1 MSNTNGKAK
10 KVGLRATGE
19 RDVVSAGPPS
29 PGSAEAMAARED
41 VTAYTNGQQDKLPR
55 QRDALGREQGS
66 MASADSSLPAT
77 ERERLRRERKIQDL
91 LPDEDEALV
100 KTYDGRLVRRLMVYV
115 RVYMREFVL
124 SLLLIIVTSLMSVGT
139 PWLIQR
145 AIDDGI
151 RAGNLGALRLWT
163 FLFLGAIALEWVTN
177 RARLTVMAYAGT
189 RIVTDVRSQLF
200 RHLHTL
206 SLSFFNEYS
215 VGRLMSRLISDV
227 GVLQD
232 FVTWSITGLARSVFV
247 LLGIVIAMLILNWQ
261 LALVTF
267 AVLPLMIG
275 LTNYFRRYVRQAYR
289 AARQRL
295 SLLNG
300 FLNESITGI
309 RVTKSFAREQGNA
322 RHFSDLNRSYF
333 DANVKTTQLAAI
345 FFPGVDFIGSLATAL
360 VVGVGGWLILG
371 DQLTAGVLAAF
382 ILWVERFFD
391 PIRELSR
398 RYYTFQAAMAASER
412 LFALLDTEPD
422 LQDAPRAVVLP
433 PITGRVALE
442 NVHFHYKEDEPVLQ
456 GVSIRAEP
464 GERIAL
470 VGETGAGKSTVI
482 RLIARFFD
490 VTDGAVRIDSYDV
503 RDVTQASLRA
513 QLGIVLQD
521 TFLFDGTIRDNIR
534 YGRLDAT
541 DAEVEAAAIAVGAD
555 GFIRKLPDG
564 YNTEVGENGVNLSVG
579 QRQIV
584 SFARALLA
592 DPRILILD
600 EATSSIDTAT
610 ERQIQAGL
618 ERLLT
623 GRTSFVI
630 AHRLNT
636 IVNSDTIV
644 VLDQGRVLEAGSHEE
659 LLAQRGRY
667 YQLYTMQWA
676 VEGDVLHATVGRDN
690 PRAKNYALN

>member
-1 MSNTNGKAK
+1 M
-10 KVGLRATGE
+10 
-19 RDVVSAGPPS
+19 
-29 PGSAEAMAARED
+29 
-41 VTAYTNGQQDKLPR
+41 R
-55 QRDALGREQGS
+55 Q
-66 MASADSSLPAT
+66 
-77 ERERLRRERKIQDL
+77 ERLRRERKIQDL
-91 LPDEDEALV
+91 LPDEEEAQE
-100 KTYDGRLVRRLMVYV
+100 KTYDSRLVKRLMVYV
-115 RVYMREFVL
+115 AVYKREFVI
-124 SLLLIIVTSLMSVGT
+124 SLILIVVTSVMSVGT
-139 PWLIQR
+139 PWIIQR
-145 AIDDGI
+145 AIDEGI
-151 RAGNLGALRLWT
+151 RAGNVGTLRFWT
-163 FLFLGAIALEWVTN
+163 FLFLAAIALEWVTS

-189 RIVTDVRSQLF
+189 RIVTDIRSQLF

-206 SLSFFNEYS
+206 SMGFFNDYS

-227 GVLQD
+227 SVLQD
-232 FVTWSITGLARSVFV
+232 FVTWSITGLARSAFI
-247 LLGIVIAMLILNWQ
+247 LIGIIVAMLFLNWQ

-267 AVLPLMIG
+267 AVLPAMIV

-295 SLLNG
+295 SLING

-309 RVTKSFAREQGNA
+309 RVTKSFSREQANS
-322 RHFSDLNRSYF
+322 RHFEDLNRSYF
-333 DANVKTTQLAAI
+333 DANVRTTQLAAF

-382 ILWVERFFD
+382 VIWVERFFD

-422 LQDAPRAVVLP
+422 LKDAPHAFALP
-433 PITGRVALE
+433 PIAGRVDLE
-442 NVHFHYKEDEPVLQ
+442 NVQFNYKEDEPVLR
-456 GVSIRAEP
+456 GVTITAEP
-464 GERIAL
+464 GERVAL

-490 VTDGAVRIDSYDV
+490 VTGGAVLIDGHDV

-521 TFLFDGTIRDNIR
+521 SFLFDGTIRENIR

-541 DAEVEAAAIAVGAD
+541 NADVEAATVAVGAD
-555 GFIRKLPDG
+555 EFIRKLPDG
-564 YNTEVGENGVNLSVG
+564 YDTQVGENGVNLSVG

-600 EATSSIDTAT
+600 EATSSIDTTT

-618 ERLLT
+618 ERLLK

-636 IVNSDTIV
+636 IVNSDKIV
-644 VLDQGRVLEAGSHEE
+644 VLDQGEVLEEGSHEE
-659 LLAQRGRY
+659 LLARQGRY
-667 YQLYTMQWA
+667 HQLYTMQWA
-676 VEGDVLHATVGRDN
+676 VESD
-690 PRAKNYALN
+690 PRAKNYVLN

>member
-1 MSNTNGKAK
+1 MSNSNGSGTVAHAYPENGQASSLQSEIGMVTEK
-10 KVGLRATGE
+10 LPLQ
-19 RDVVSAGPPS
+19 RDV
-29 PGSAEAMAARED
+29 
-41 VTAYTNGQQDKLPR
+41 
-55 QRDALGREQGS
+55 LGREQGVRATS
-66 MASADSSLPAT
+66 DSSLSAV
-77 ERERLRRERKIQDL
+77 EQERLRRERKIQDL
-91 LPDEDEALV
+91 LPDEEEAQE
-100 KTYDGRLVRRLMVYV
+100 KTYDSRLVKRLMVYV
-115 RVYMREFVL
+115 AVYKREFFL
-124 SLLLIIVTSLMSVGT
+124 SLILIVLTSVMSVGT
-139 PWLIQR
+139 PWIIQR
-145 AIDDGI
+145 AIDEGI
-151 RAGNLGALRLWT
+151 RAGDVGTLRFWT
-163 FLFLGAIALEWVTN
+163 FLFLGTIALEWVAS
-177 RARLTVMAYAGT
+177 RARLTVMAFAGT
-189 RIVTDVRSQLF
+189 RIVTDIRSQLF

-206 SLSFFNEYS
+206 SMGFFNDYS

-227 GVLQD
+227 SVLQD
-232 FVTWSITGLARSVFV
+232 FVTWSITGLARSAFI
-247 LLGIVIAMLILNWQ
+247 LIGIILAMLLLNWQ

-267 AVLPLMIG
+267 AVMPAMIV

-295 SLLNG
+295 SLING

-309 RVTKSFAREQGNA
+309 RVTKSFSREQANS
-322 RHFSDLNRSYF
+322 RHFEDLNRSYF
-333 DANVKTTQLAAI
+333 DANVRTTQLAAY
-345 FFPGVDFIGSLATAL
+345 FFPGVDLIGSFATAL
-360 VVGVGGWLILG
+360 VVGVGGWLIVG

-382 ILWVERFFD
+382 VIWVDRFFE

-422 LQDAPRAVVLP
+422 LKDAPHAFALP
-433 PITGRVALE
+433 PIAGRVDLE
-442 NVHFHYKEDEPVLQ
+442 NVHFNYKEDEPVLR
-456 GVSIRAEP
+456 GVTITAEP
-464 GERIAL
+464 GERVAL

-490 VTDGAVRIDSYDV
+490 VTGGAVLIDGHDV

-521 TFLFDGTIRDNIR
+521 SFLFDGTIRENIR

-541 DAEVEAAAIAVGAD
+541 DADVEAATVAVGAD
-555 GFIRKLPDG
+555 EFIRKLPNG
-564 YNTEVGENGVNLSVG
+564 YDTQVGENGVNLSVG

-600 EATSSIDTAT
+600 EATSSIDTTT

-618 ERLLT
+618 EQLLK

-636 IVNSDTIV
+636 IVNSDKIV
-644 VLDQGRVLEAGSHEE
+644 VLDQGQVLEEGSHEE
-659 LLAQRGRY
+659 LLTRQGRY
-667 YQLYTMQWA
+667 HQLYTMQWA
-676 VEGDVLHATVGRDN
+676 VESD
-690 PRAKNYALN
+690 PRAKKYVLN

>member
-1 MSNTNGKAK
+1 M
-10 KVGLRATGE
+10 
-19 RDVVSAGPPS
+19 
-29 PGSAEAMAARED
+29 
-41 VTAYTNGQQDKLPR
+41 VTEKLPR
-55 QRDALGREQGS
+55 QRDAFGRDQVPRSGP
-66 MASADSSLPAT
+66 DSSLSAG
-77 ERERLRRERKIQDL
+77 EQERLRRERKIQDL
-91 LPDEDEALV
+91 LPDEEEAQE
-100 KTYDGRLVRRLMVYV
+100 KTYDGRLVKRLMVYV
-115 RVYMREFVL
+115 AVYKREFVI
-124 SLLLIIVTSLMSVGT
+124 SLLLIIVTSVMSVAT
-139 PWLIQR
+139 PWMIQR

-151 RAGNLGALRLWT
+151 RAGNVGTLRFWA
-163 FLFLGAIALEWVTN
+163 FLFLGAISLEWITN

-200 RHLHTL
+200 GHLHTL
-206 SLSFFNEYS
+206 SLSFFNDYS

-227 GVLQD
+227 SVLQD

-247 LLGIVIAMLILNWQ
+247 LIGIVVAMLFLNWQ

-267 AVLPLMIG
+267 AMLPFMVA
-275 LTNYFRRYVRQAYR
+275 LTSYFRRYVRQAYR

-295 SLLNG
+295 SLING

-309 RVTKSFAREQGNA
+309 RVTKSFSREQANSS
-322 RHFSDLNRSYF
+322 HFEDLNRSYF
-333 DANVKTTQLAAI
+333 DANVRTTQLAAF

-360 VVGVGGWLILG
+360 VVGLGGWLILG

-382 ILWVERFFD
+382 VIWVERFFD

-422 LQDAPRAVVLP
+422 LQDAPQAFPLP
-433 PITGRVALE
+433 PITGRVDLE
-442 NVHFHYKEDEPVLQ
+442 HVHFNYKVDEPVLR
-456 GVSIRAEP
+456 GVTINAEP

-482 RLIARFFD
+482 RLVARFFD
-490 VTDGAVRIDSYDV
+490 VTGGAVLIDGHDV

-513 QLGIVLQD
+513 QIGIVLQD
-521 TFLFDGTIRDNIR
+521 SFLFDGTIRENIR

-541 DAEVEAAAIAVGAD
+541 DAEVEAATVAVGAD
-555 GFIRKLPDG
+555 EFIRKLQNG
-564 YNTEVGENGVNLSVG
+564 YDTEVGENGVNLSVG

-600 EATSSIDTAT
+600 EATSSIDTNT
-610 ERQIQAGL
+610 EKQIQAGL
-618 ERLLT
+618 ERLLK

-636 IVNSDTIV
+636 IVNSDKIV
-644 VLDQGRVLEAGSHEE
+644 VLDQGRVLEEGSHEE

-667 YQLYTMQWA
+667 HKLYTMQWA
-676 VEGDVLHATVGRDN
+676 VESDPL
-690 PRAKNYALN
+690 AKNYVLN

>member
-1 MSNTNGKAK
+1 MSNSNGNGTVAHSYREN
-10 KVGLRATGE
+10 GHAYSPQSETG
-19 RDVVSAGPPS
+19 
-29 PGSAEAMAARED
+29 M
-41 VTAYTNGQQDKLPR
+41 VTEKLPR
-55 QRDALGREQGS
+55 QRDVFGREQGVRVIP
-66 MASADSSLPAT
+66 DSSLSSV
-77 ERERLRRERKIQDL
+77 EQERLRRERKIQDL
-91 LPDEDEALV
+91 LPDEEEAQE
-100 KTYDGRLVRRLMVYV
+100 KTYDSRLVKRLMVYV
-115 RVYMREFVL
+115 AVYKREFFI
-124 SLLLIIVTSLMSVGT
+124 SLLLIVATSVLSVGT
-139 PWLIQR
+139 PWIIQR
-145 AIDDGI
+145 AIDEGI
-151 RAGNLGALRLWT
+151 RAGNLNTLRFWT
-163 FLFLGAIALEWVTN
+163 FLFLAAIALEWVTS

-189 RIVTDVRSQLF
+189 RIVTDIRSQLF

-206 SLSFFNEYS
+206 SMGFFNDYS

-232 FVTWSITGLARSVFV
+232 FVTWSITGLARSAFI
-247 LLGIVIAMLILNWQ
+247 LIGIILAMLFLNWK

-267 AVLPLMIG
+267 AVMPAMIV

-295 SLLNG
+295 SLING

-309 RVTKSFAREQGNA
+309 RVTKSFSREQANS
-322 RHFSDLNRSYF
+322 RHFEDLNRSYF
-333 DANVKTTQLAAI
+333 DANVRTTQLAAY
-345 FFPGVDFIGSLATAL
+345 FFPGVDFIGSFATAL
-360 VVGVGGWLILG
+360 VVGVGGWLIVG

-382 ILWVERFFD
+382 VIWVDRFFE

-422 LQDAPRAVVLP
+422 LKDAPQAFALP
-433 PITGRVALE
+433 PIAGRVDLD
-442 NVHFHYKEDEPVLQ
+442 NVHFNYKEDEPVLQ
-456 GVSIRAEP
+456 GVTISAEP
-464 GERIAL
+464 GERVAL

-490 VTDGAVRIDSYDV
+490 VTGGAVLIDGHDV

-521 TFLFDGTIRDNIR
+521 TFLFDGTIRENIR

-541 DAEVEAAAIAVGAD
+541 DADVEAATVAVGAD
-555 GFIRKLPDG
+555 EFIRKLPDG
-564 YNTEVGENGVNLSVG
+564 YNTQVGENGVNLSVG

-600 EATSSIDTAT
+600 EATSSIDTTT

-618 ERLLT
+618 ERLLK

-636 IVNSDTIV
+636 IVNSDKIV
-644 VLDQGRVLEAGSHEE
+644 VLDQGQVLEEGSHEE
-659 LLAQRGRY
+659 LLARQGRY
-667 YQLYTMQWA
+667 HQLYTMQWA
-676 VEGDVLHATVGRDN
+676 VESD
-690 PRAKNYALN
+690 PRAKNYILN

>member
-1 MSNTNGKAK
+1 M
-10 KVGLRATGE
+10 ATE
-19 RDVVSAGPPS
+19 
-29 PGSAEAMAARED
+29 
-41 VTAYTNGQQDKLPR
+41 KFPR
-55 QRDALGREQGS
+55 QRDAFGREEGIRS
-66 MASADSSLPAT
+66 TTDSSLSAV
-77 ERERLRRERKIQDL
+77 EQERLRRERKIQDL
-91 LPDEDEALV
+91 LPDEEEAQE
-100 KTYDGRLVRRLMVYV
+100 KTYDSRLVKRLMVYV
-115 RVYMREFVL
+115 AVYKREFVI
-124 SLLLIIVTSLMSVGT
+124 SLILIVVTSVMSVGT
-139 PWLIQR
+139 PWIIQR
-145 AIDDGI
+145 AIDEGI
-151 RAGNLGALRLWT
+151 RAGNVGTLRFWT
-163 FLFLGAIALEWVTN
+163 FLFLGTIALEWVAS

-189 RIVTDVRSQLF
+189 RIVTDIRSQLF

-206 SLSFFNEYS
+206 SMGFFNDYS

-227 GVLQD
+227 SVLQD
-232 FVTWSITGLARSVFV
+232 FVTWSITGLARSAFILV
-247 LLGIVIAMLILNWQ
+247 GIILAMLFLNWQ

-267 AVLPLMIG
+267 AVMPAMIV

-295 SLLNG
+295 SLING

-309 RVTKSFAREQGNA
+309 RVTKSFSREQANS
-322 RHFSDLNRSYF
+322 RHFEDLNRSYF
-333 DANVKTTQLAAI
+333 DANVRTTQLAAY
-345 FFPGVDFIGSLATAL
+345 FFPGVDFIGSFATAL

-382 ILWVERFFD
+382 VIWVDRFFE

-422 LQDAPRAVVLP
+422 LKDAPQAFALP
-433 PITGRVALE
+433 PIAGRVDLD
-442 NVHFHYKEDEPVLQ
+442 NVHFNYKEDEPVLQ
-456 GVSIRAEP
+456 GVTISAEP
-464 GERIAL
+464 GERVAL

-490 VTDGAVRIDSYDV
+490 VTGGAVLIDGHDV

-521 TFLFDGTIRDNIR
+521 TFLFDGTIRENIR

-541 DAEVEAAAIAVGAD
+541 DADVEAATVAVGAD
-555 GFIRKLPDG
+555 EFIRKLPNG
-564 YNTEVGENGVNLSVG
+564 YNTQVGENGVNLSVG

-600 EATSSIDTAT
+600 EATSSIDTTT

-618 ERLLT
+618 ERLLK

-636 IVNSDTIV
+636 IVNSDKIV
-644 VLDQGRVLEAGSHEE
+644 VLDQGQVLEEGSHEE
-659 LLAQRGRY
+659 LLARQGRY
-667 YQLYTMQWA
+667 HQLYTMQWA
-676 VEGDVLHATVGRDN
+676 VESD
-690 PRAKNYALN
+690 PRAKNYILN

>member
-1 MSNTNGKAK
+1 MA
-10 KVGLRATGE
+10 VGG
-19 RDVVSAGPPS
+19 
-29 PGSAEAMAARED
+29 AAH
-41 VTAYTNGQQDKLPR
+41 AYRGNGQASSLQSEAGMITEKLPR
-55 QRDALGREQGS
+55 QRDAFGREQEVRATPEGS
-66 MASADSSLPAT
+66 LSAV
-77 ERERLRRERKIQDL
+77 EQERLRRERKIQDL
-91 LPDEDEALV
+91 LPDEEEAQE
-100 KTYDGRLVRRLMVYV
+100 KTYDSRLVKRLMVYV
-115 RVYMREFVL
+115 AVYKREFVI
-124 SLLLIIVTSLMSVGT
+124 SLLLIVVTSVMSVGT
-139 PWLIQR
+139 PWMIQR

-151 RAGNLGALRLWT
+151 RAGNVGTLRFWT
-163 FLFLGAIALEWVTN
+163 FLFMAAIAVEWVAS

-189 RIVTDVRSQLF
+189 RIVTDIRSQLF

-206 SLSFFNEYS
+206 SIGFFNDYS

-227 GVLQD
+227 SVMQD
-232 FVTWSITGLARSVFV
+232 FVTWSITGLARSVFI
-247 LLGIVIAMLILNWQ
+247 LLGIIVAMLFLNWQ

-267 AVLPLMIG
+267 AVMPAMVA
-275 LTNYFRRYVRQAYR
+275 LTNYFRRYVREAYR

-295 SLLNG
+295 SLING

-309 RVTKSFAREQGNA
+309 RVTKSFSREQANSS
-322 RHFSDLNRSYF
+322 HFEDLNRSFF
-333 DANVKTTQLAAI
+333 DANVRTTQLAAF

-360 VVGVGGWLILG
+360 VVGLGGWLILG

-382 ILWVERFFD
+382 VIWVERFFD

-422 LQDAPRAVVLP
+422 LKDAPQAFTLP
-433 PITGRVALE
+433 PIAGRVDLE
-442 NVHFHYKEDEPVLQ
+442 NVRFHYKEDEPVLQ
-456 GVSIRAEP
+456 DVTITAEP
-464 GERIAL
+464 GERVAL

-490 VTDGAVRIDSYDV
+490 VTGGAVLIDGHDV

-521 TFLFDGTIRDNIR
+521 SFLFDGTIRENIR

-541 DAEVEAAAIAVGAD
+541 NAEVEAATVAVGAD
-555 GFIRKLPDG
+555 DFIRKLPDG
-564 YNTEVGENGVNLSVG
+564 YDSQVGENGVNLSVG

-600 EATSSIDTAT
+600 EATSSIDTTT

-618 ERLLT
+618 ERLLK

-636 IVNSDTIV
+636 IVNSDKIV
-644 VLDQGRVLEAGSHEE
+644 VLDQGQVLEEGSHEE
-659 LLAQRGRY
+659 LLARQGRY
-667 YQLYTMQWA
+667 HQLYTMQWA
-676 VEGDVLHATVGRDN
+676 VESD
-690 PRAKNYALN
+690 PRAKKYVLN